1 MQGKATL
8 ADHPL
13 HPMFVGFPIGFFGAV
28 LVSDV
33 ISIWGNPAF
42 WPRMSVWLIAFGVVG
57 ALVAAVFG
65 FIDYFTAPMPA
76 AAKRTATTHMILNL
90 TVVAFYVAAFF
101 VRYGD
106 PISTL
111 GYVLTYVGLGILV
124 VSGWYGGHLVYVGLV
139 GTKEPGETTVEGRS
153 VQSMRTPSETRR
165 S

>member
-8 ADHPL
+8 AEHPL

-42 WPRMSVWLIAFGVVG
+42 WPHMSLWLIAFGVIG

-65 FIDYFTAPMPA
+65 FIDYFTAPMSA

-90 TVVAFYVAAFF
+90 IVVAFYVAAFF
-101 VRYGD
+101 VRYAN
-106 PISTL
+106 PVSAL

-139 GTKEPGETTVEGRS
+139 GTKAPGETTVEGRS
-153 VQSMRTPSETRR
+153 VQSMRTPVER
-165 S
+165 

>member
-42 WPRMSVWLIAFGVVG
+42 WPRMSMWLIAFGIVG

-65 FIDYFTAPMPA
+65 FIDYLTAPMSAPV
-76 AAKRTATTHMILNL
+76 KRTATTHMILNL
-90 TVVAFYVAAFF
+90 TVVALYIAAFF
-101 VRYGD
+101 VRYAN
-106 PISTL
+106 PVSTL
-111 GYVLTYVGLGILV
+111 GYVLTYVGLATLV

-139 GTKEPGETTVEGRS
+139 GTKAAPETAVEGR
-153 VQSMRTPSETRR
+153 VAERPRTPAQTIR
-165 S
+165 

>member
-42 WPRMSVWLIAFGVVG
+42 WPRMSMWLIAFGVIG

-65 FIDYFTAPMPA
+65 FTDYLTAPMSAPV
-76 AAKRTATTHMILNL
+76 KRTATTHMILNL
-90 TVVAFYVAAFF
+90 AVVALYIAAFF
-101 VRYGD
+101 IRYAN

-111 GYVLTYVGLGILV
+111 GYVLTYVGLATLV
-124 VSGWYGGHLVYVGLV
+124 VSGWYGGHLVFVGLV
-139 GTKEPGETTVEGRS
+139 GTKPAQETTIEGR
-153 VQSMRTPSETRR
+153 VAEGIRTPAQPFH
-165 S
+165 